1 MIGRLISM
9 SVRDTTVLNFAK
21 HQLFRIPCRPH
32 DISIL
37 LDKETGLIKFQEFT
51 LHGSGTVSQRE
62 PTPLRGGVDA
72 LIGSEPTQP
81 PSLRSGH
88 ATKIESKSRDGDTS
102 KSGNNSSFCEVE

>member
-1 MIGRLISM
+1 MISM

-51 LHGSGTVSQRE
+51 LHGSGT
-62 PTPLRGGVDA
+62 
-72 LIGSEPTQP
+72 
-81 PSLRSGH
+81 
-88 ATKIESKSRDGDTS
+88 ATKIESKGRDGDTS
-102 KSGNNSSFCEVE
+102 KSGNSSSFCEVE

>member
-37 LDKETGLIKFQEFT
+37 LDKETGSIKFQEFT
-51 LHGSGTVSQRE
+51 LHG
-62 PTPLRGGVDA
+62 
-72 LIGSEPTQP
+72 
-81 PSLRSGH
+81 SGH

-102 KSGNNSSFCEVE
+102 KSGNSSSFCEVE

>member
-37 LDKETGLIKFQEFT
+37 LDKETGTIKLADYT
-51 LHGSGTVSQRE
+51 LHSSGT
-62 PTPLRGGVDA
+62 
-72 LIGSEPTQP
+72 
-81 PSLRSGH
+81 
-88 ATKIESKSRDGDTS
+88 ATKIESKGRDGSTT
-102 KSGNNSSFCEVE
+102 KSGNSSSFREME

>member
-1 MIGRLISM
+1 M

-51 LHGSGTVSQRE
+51 LHGSGY
-62 PTPLRGGVDA
+62 
-72 LIGSEPTQP
+72 
-81 PSLRSGH
+81 
-88 ATKIESKSRDGDTS
+88 ATKIESKGRDGDTS
-102 KSGNNSSFCEVE
+102 KSGNSSSFCEVE